1 MGKDEELG
9 ELKGMI
15 DFPCGCKAKV
25 LIYEVSKGQFSVPCP
40 ICGKFTLF
48 DSGTMSAVT
57 VKAARGAVRK
67 LNMRGPS
74 PSRLGP

>member
-1 MGKDEELG
+1 MVKDEEFG

-15 DFPCGCKAKV
+15 DFPCGCKARV
-25 LIYEVSKGQFSVPCP
+25 LIYEGSKGQFSVQCP

-48 DSGTMSAVT
+48 DSGAMSAVT
-57 VKAARGAVRK
+57 TRPARGAIQK
-67 LNMRGPS
+67 LNTRGTS